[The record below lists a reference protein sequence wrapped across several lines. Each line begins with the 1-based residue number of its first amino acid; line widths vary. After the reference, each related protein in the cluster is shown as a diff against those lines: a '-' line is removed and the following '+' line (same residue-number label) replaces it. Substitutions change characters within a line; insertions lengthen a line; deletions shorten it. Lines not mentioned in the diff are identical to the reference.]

1 MPQHPQDNVNAMLVV
16 LTTLPNLKAAKDLA
30 GALVE
35 VRLAACVQIQEGVRS
50 IYRWEGKVCDEQE
63 VLLSAKTDAAKWLEI
78 SSFIKEKHPYELPEI
93 LAFSPVQFDQHY
105 GQWVR
110 SEVNS

>member
-1 MPQHPQDNVNAMLVV
+1 MPQHPQDNLNTMLVV
-16 LTTLPNLKAAKDLA
+16 VTALPSLEAAKDLA

-35 VRLAACVQIQEGVRS
+35 VRLAACVQIQEGIRS
-50 IYRWEGKVCDEQE
+50 IYRWKGKVCDEQE
-63 VLLSAKTDAAKWLEI
+63 VLLSAKTDASKWQEI
-78 SSFIKEKHPYELPEI
+78 LSFIKDKHPYELPEI
-93 LAFSPVQFDQHY
+93 LAFSPEQFDQHY